1 MTEAVALK
9 PGTPSWVDLSTSD
22 LAKAGEFYAGVLGW
36 TVKDLGPDAGGY
48 VMFHKDGKEVAGGGP
63 LPDPNM
69 PPVWSTYLKVEDAA
83 ATAKAAEEAGGKV
96 VMAPMQVMEQGT
108 MAVLQD
114 PTGAYVSIWQP
125 GVHQG
130 AELYNA
136 PGALCWNELATRD
149 LAAAEK
155 FYRTVFGLEPKTEGE
170 ADQAYTQFFVGD
182 HSVAGMLDMTGRM
195 PETVPPNWL
204 AYFGVEDIQHV
215 MDQTKKL
222 GGEVRMGP
230 IPSPFGQF
238 AVIADP
244 AGAVFAAIE
253 LKP

>member
-9 PGTPSWVDLSTSD
+9 PGTPSWVDLSTTD
-22 LAKAGEFYAGVLGW
+22 VAKAGEFYGGVLGW

-63 LPDPNM
+63 LQDPNM
-69 PPVWSTYLKVEDAA
+69 PPVWSTYIKVEDAA
-83 ATAKAAEEAGGKV
+83 ATAKAAEAAGGKV
-96 VMAPMQVMEQGT
+96 VLAPMEVMEQGT

-114 PTGAYVSIWQP
+114 PSGAYISVWQP

-136 PGALCWNELATRD
+136 PGALCWNELGTRD
-149 LAAAEK
+149 TAAAEA
-155 FYRTVFGLEPKTEGE
+155 FYQSVFGLTPKTEGE
-170 ADQAYTQFFVGD
+170 PGQLYTQFFVD
-182 HSVAGMLDMTGRM
+182 DRSVAGMMDISTML
-195 PETVPPNWL
+195 PAEVPPHWL
-204 AYFGVEDIQHV
+204 SYFGVEDVRKAIE
-215 MDQTKKL
+215 QTNAL
-222 GGEVRMGP
+222 GGQVRMGP
-230 IPSPFGQF
+230 VPSPFGEF

-244 AGAVFAAIE
+244 AGAVFAVIE